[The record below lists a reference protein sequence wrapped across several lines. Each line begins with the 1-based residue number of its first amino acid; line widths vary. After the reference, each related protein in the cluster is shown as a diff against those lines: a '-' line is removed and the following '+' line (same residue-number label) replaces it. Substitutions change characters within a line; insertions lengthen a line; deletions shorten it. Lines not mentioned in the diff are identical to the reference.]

1 MICVA
6 PVVIDGTTF
15 LTVEPQTSGCTLG
28 VLLVEGDASTLLNL
42 FSIPPVAD
50 LSTAFWLGFNLVA
63 VSALAGWG
71 FGAVLNFIKE
81 R

>member
-6 PVVIDGTTF
+6 PVVIDGVTY
-15 LTVEPQTSGCTLG
+15 LTVEPQTTGCTLG
-28 VLLVEGDASTLLNL
+28 VVMTEGDASTLASL

-50 LSTAFWLGFNLVA
+50 LSTAFWLGFNLVGAAALGGWA
-63 VSALAGWG
+63 V
-71 FGAVLNFIKE
+71 GAVLNLLSE